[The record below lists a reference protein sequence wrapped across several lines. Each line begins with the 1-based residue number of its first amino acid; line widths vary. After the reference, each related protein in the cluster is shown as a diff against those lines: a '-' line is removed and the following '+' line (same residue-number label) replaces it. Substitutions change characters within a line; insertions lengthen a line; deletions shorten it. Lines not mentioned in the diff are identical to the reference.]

1 MDPHQGGSSSE
12 DSVVTATGVT
22 PIIIQTTSLKNEQP
36 GTSSQGEQGEQADKV
51 PDEITGGPR
60 RKSYIDSGGPV
71 RIELPKGVNL
81 NQGRRYS
88 NFEDGE
94 DGADAKVGKPQS
106 LPFDRSRLSLD
117 RVVSVT
123 VKEVSRD
130 SEGKRRMVGNRVEK
144 WFKGC
149 CNKDSLAN
157 LFFDY
162 FLPASQLIAIGQPFI
177 HPKPGA
183 YLSQFSIIGYILI
196 AIIFLVLGLKL
207 KTDDIKE
214 AVKSSHV
221 FIIAIISGLFISGSI
236 VAGITSGIPFDP
248 YGGNGTKVEKI
259 SMYGPFEFKIGC
271 LLYYSVPCS
280 ITAGIVLVA
289 QADGNLPMAG
299 AIATVANV
307 IGCYTTPIMLKLYT
321 ASMPVGDLQFDVKPI
336 LVKLTISIL
345 CPVILGKILQCIPGV
360 PKTVQRFKRWISIVT
375 SLCLAIMLWMKV
387 AKACDE
393 DAFDGVKWQSL
404 LFLIGFVL
412 MMCVINISVNIF
424 FSILLCMKHPFIR
437 VMVLMVSQ
445 KTLVMAVTLVQ
456 VLPEAIGS
464 VGLILVPCFVAHP
477 TQIMVFSIIAAQMKK
492 YDFDFDCPKGMPAK
506 LVNLC
511 DWMNGNKRD
520 KSGDV
525 VLSNP
530 THDAAN
536 GDVIDLGMRSRRRSS
551 LMTGDV
557 DEGDLK
563 YNKERR
569 RSSIKIAIDAMNG
582 TLPGEQQERLE
593 RAARRASLKNVEI

>member
-1 MDPHQGGSSSE
+1 MPVNSQD
-12 DSVVTATGVT
+12 ATYD
-22 PIIIQTTSLKNEQP
+22 E
-36 GTSSQGEQGEQADKV
+36 GEQGEAEDRV
-51 PDEITGGPR
+51 GDEIPDIPR
-60 RKSYIDSGGPV
+60 RMSYNVESGPI
-71 RIELPKGVNL
+71 RLELPKGPALDNL
-81 NQGRRYS
+81 GRRYS
-88 NFEDGE
+88 NFEDGD

-106 LPFDRSRLSLD
+106 MIGH
-117 RVVSVT
+117 RVKT
-123 VKEVSRD
+123 FLRKL
-130 SEGKRRMVGNRVEK
+130 
-144 WFKGC
+144 
-149 CNKDSLAN
+149 CNKESLAN

-162 FLPASQLIAIGQPFI
+162 FLPVSQLVAIGQPFA

-183 YLSQFSIIGYILI
+183 YLSQYSLIGYILI

-214 AVKSSHV
+214 ALKSSHV
-221 FIIAIISGLFISGSI
+221 FFIAIISGLFISGSI
-236 VAGITSGIPFDP
+236 VSGITSGIPFDP
-248 YGGNGTKVEKI
+248 YGGGNGTKVAKN
-259 SMYGPFEFKIGC
+259 SNYGPFEFKIGC

-289 QADGNLPMAG
+289 QAEGNLPMAG

-321 ASMPVGDLQFDVKPI
+321 SSIGDLQFDVKPI

-345 CPVILGKILQCIPGV
+345 CPVILGKILQFIPGV
-360 PKTVQRFKRWISIVT
+360 PKTVKYFRRWISIVT

-387 AKACDE
+387 AKAVDD

-404 LFLIGFVL
+404 LFLVGFVL
-412 MMCVINISVNIF
+412 MMCVVNISVNLF
-424 FSILLCMKHPFIR
+424 FSALLCMKAPFIR

-492 YDFDFDCPKGMPAK
+492 YNFSFDCPKGMPEK

-520 KSGDV
+520 KEGDI

-530 THDAAN
+530 THDVAN
-536 GDVIDLGMRSRRRSS
+536 GDVIDLGLRSRRKSS
-551 LMTGDV
+551 LKVGSDSDMDDV
-557 DEGDLK
+557 DLK
-563 YNKERR
+563 YHKERR
-569 RSSIKIAIDAMNG
+569 RSSLKIAIDAMNG
-582 TLPGEQQERLE
+582 TLPSDEAERLE
-593 RAARRASLKNVEI
+593 RVARRASLKNVEI